1 MSFAACSFLQLP
13 PIVWFGLGA
22 LGLAYFL
29 SRPIDHPRAEAPLTD
44 KPGGWAPYVFLA
56 LIPLVTL
63 PTSGVGVSTSDLV
76 TRWSPYYRIDY
87 SPKTN
92 GIWTNLI
99 GHQAIQTRDRA
110 AVEPYALPHL
120 FRRDVTGADGK
131 PAWPEF
137 KRILI
142 IGAGSGNDLSRA
154 LQWTGPETRGST
166 RWRSTR

>member
-1 MSFAACSFLQLP
+1 M
-13 PIVWFGLGA
+13 
-22 LGLAYFL
+22 
-29 SRPIDHPRAEAPLTD
+29 
-44 KPGGWAPYVFLA
+44 
-56 LIPLVTL
+56 
-63 PTSGVGVSTSDLV
+63 GVSTSDLV

-120 FRRDVTGADGK
+120 LRRDVTGADGK

-154 LQWTGPETRGST
+154 LQWTGPETRIDAVEIDPVIQSLGAHLHPD
-166 RWRSTR
+166 RPYQDPRVQVHLDDGRNFLRRCAGRGV